1 MKRNHLNDFLVEQI
15 KNKDS
20 QIEGLNQLISS
31 LIEKIE
37 SLEKNIC
44 SYENLVKELR
54 DTINLL
60 NKRLYGSKSE
70 KSHSEN
76 SERKYNGEKLSSKG
90 TYPKEKIEEKPDK
103 KSNPRKSY
111 KRPERR
117 TYDDIEE
124 KIEILEPDAEELIGA
139 KFVRSE
145 KSFRLYMIPAK
156 IVKVIYD
163 RRIYAKDGHLIMP
176 KLPYTPE
183 EFYRRHADPSLM
195 AGILTNKFLY
205 HLPIHRQLN
214 MFVNAGA
221 KIARSTLYDWCGTA
235 IDALEGLYYSIRSEV
250 LKGNYLNIDETTI
263 SVIDEDVHHAK
274 KEYMWGLVNTR
285 SKLTFFA
292 YEDGSRSRNVIS
304 NILESYIGTI
314 QTDGYSA
321 YKSIGENENNKI
333 QRLSCLSHIRRK
345 FLESRDN
352 DRENSE
358 KALGIIDKIYRLER
372 FFRKQKFHPDK
383 IREYRIRYVV
393 SIFHKFKN
401 WLEKSI
407 SNPKILDETLIGKA
421 ISYAY
426 REFKALTLIFDDG
439 FFKAD
444 NNAAERAMRP
454 CKLGMNNYLFFGN
467 HESARRGAII
477 YTIIESC
484 KLNGINVF
492 EYLTDVFSRE
502 PQPGETYDMFLP
514 NRWNQ

>member
-1 MKRNHLNDFLVEQI
+1 
-15 KNKDS
+15 
-20 QIEGLNQLISS
+20 
-31 LIEKIE
+31 
-37 SLEKNIC
+37 
-44 SYENLVKELR
+44 
-54 DTINLL
+54 
-60 NKRLYGSKSE
+60 
-70 KSHSEN
+70 
-76 SERKYNGEKLSSKG
+76 
-90 TYPKEKIEEKPDK
+90 
-103 KSNPRKSY
+103 
-111 KRPERR
+111 
-117 TYDDIEE
+117 
-124 KIEILEPDAEELIGA
+124 
-139 KFVRSE
+139 
-145 KSFRLYMIPAK
+145 MIPAK

-250 LKGNYLNIDETTI
+250 LKGN
-263 SVIDEDVHHAK
+263 
-274 KEYMWGLVNTR
+274 
-285 SKLTFFA
+285 
-292 YEDGSRSRNVIS
+292 
-304 NILESYIGTI
+304 
-314 QTDGYSA
+314 
-321 YKSIGENENNKI
+321 
-333 QRLSCLSHIRRK
+333 
-345 FLESRDN
+345 
-352 DRENSE
+352 
-358 KALGIIDKIYRLER
+358 
-372 FFRKQKFHPDK
+372 FRKQKFHPDK

-393 SIFHKFKN
+393 PIFHKFKN

>member
-1 MKRNHLNDFLVEQI
+1 MQ
-15 KNKDS
+15 
-20 QIEGLNQLISS
+20 
-31 LIEKIE
+31 
-37 SLEKNIC
+37 
-44 SYENLVKELR
+44 
-54 DTINLL
+54 
-60 NKRLYGSKSE
+60 
-70 KSHSEN
+70 
-76 SERKYNGEKLSSKG
+76 G

-103 KSNPRKSY
+103 KSNPRKAY

-314 QTDGYSA
+314 QTDGYSTYSGA
-321 YKSIGENENNKI
+321 YPFTFR
-333 QRLSCLSHIRRK
+333 QLIR
-345 FLESRDN
+345 
-352 DRENSE
+352 
-358 KALGIIDKIYRLER
+358 
-372 FFRKQKFHPDK
+372 
-383 IREYRIRYVV
+383 V
-393 SIFHKFKN
+393 
-401 WLEKSI
+401 
-407 SNPKILDETLIGKA
+407 
-421 ISYAY
+421 
-426 REFKALTLIFDDG
+426 
-439 FFKAD
+439 
-444 NNAAERAMRP
+444 
-454 CKLGMNNYLFFGN
+454 
-467 HESARRGAII
+467 
-477 YTIIESC
+477 
-484 KLNGINVF
+484 
-492 EYLTDVFSRE
+492 
-502 PQPGETYDMFLP
+502 
-514 NRWNQ
+514 

>member
-1 MKRNHLNDFLVEQI
+1 MKETVLGLNKDMKFYFCPEYVNMQKGIDSLCGFIRSNLMRDPFSNEVFIFMGRNKKQI
-15 KNKDS
+15 KILRWDEDKFILYTVKLYNK
-20 QIEGLNQLISS
+20 
-31 LIEKIE
+31 
-37 SLEKNIC
+37 
-44 SYENLVKELR
+44 
-54 DTINLL
+54 
-60 NKRLYGSKSE
+60 KRFTPY
-70 KSHSEN
+70 
-76 SERKYNGEKLSSKG
+76 Y
-90 TYPKEKIEEKPDK
+90 
-103 KSNPRKSY
+103 NPRKNNYYLEWKQICSLL
-111 KRPERR
+111 
-117 TYDDIEE
+117 
-124 KIEILEPDAEELIGA
+124 LEPDAEELIGA

-393 SIFHKFKN
+393 PIFHKFKN

>member
-1 MKRNHLNDFLVEQI
+1 M
-15 KNKDS
+15 
-20 QIEGLNQLISS
+20 
-31 LIEKIE
+31 
-37 SLEKNIC
+37 
-44 SYENLVKELR
+44 
-54 DTINLL
+54 
-60 NKRLYGSKSE
+60 
-70 KSHSEN
+70 
-76 SERKYNGEKLSSKG
+76 
-90 TYPKEKIEEKPDK
+90 
-103 KSNPRKSY
+103 
-111 KRPERR
+111 
-117 TYDDIEE
+117 
-124 KIEILEPDAEELIGA
+124 
-139 KFVRSE
+139 
-145 KSFRLYMIPAK
+145 
-156 IVKVIYD
+156 
-163 RRIYAKDGHLIMP
+163 
-176 KLPYTPE
+176 
-183 EFYRRHADPSLM
+183 
-195 AGILTNKFLY
+195 
-205 HLPIHRQLN
+205 
-214 MFVNAGA
+214 
-221 KIARSTLYDWCGTA
+221 
-235 IDALEGLYYSIRSEV
+235 
-250 LKGNYLNIDETTI
+250 NIDETTI

-393 SIFHKFKN
+393 PIFHKFKN

-444 NNAAERAMRP
+444 NNAAERAMRS
-454 CKLGMNNYLFFGN
+454 CKFGMNNYLFFGN